1 MIRDLLGMKI
11 DIEMLKNAF
20 GKSLKVGPVAAVDAQ
35 KGYRIKFGE
44 DENGQPFLSPWYPHP
59 ESGGNSST
67 WMPLSVG
74 QTVGMINPNG
84 DPRQGLLIRG
94 GFSDSNQ
101 PPSGDLL
108 ANVFKAF
115 GISATVKDGVVTI
128 DGNLVVNGNADFKG
142 GHVRHNDADIGDT
155 HVHSGVERGRASTD
169 PPSN

>member
-1 MIRDLLGMKI
+1 
-11 DIEMLKNAF
+11 
-20 GKSLKVGPVAAVDAQ
+20 
-35 KGYRIKFGE
+35 
-44 DENGQPFLSPWYPHP
+44 
-59 ESGGNSST
+59 
-67 WMPLSVG
+67 MPLSVG

-101 PPSGDLL
+101 PPSSDLL

-115 GISATVKDGVVTI
+115 GITASVKDGVVTI
-128 DGNLVVNGNADFKG
+128 DGNFVVNGNADFKG
-142 GHVRHNDADIGDT
+142 GHVRHNEADIGDT